1 MLQQMRS
8 LIITDMS
15 QVLNDDIS
23 NVLILNKKS
32 IANHENQ
39 LFQAELEK
47 FRSHQNRLV
56 STVHKQSSLLKD
68 LTRTFGD
75 LLQDKRVRSDQQK
88 YEALQ
93 KSRNSVMSRYKRVF
107 SAHEDLIQGLMRAQ
121 GFYSEMKESVDS
133 LEKNVESFVNNRRAE
148 GAQLLSQIEQ
158 TRSNANSGQA
168 SAERERLQ
176 QLMARMS
183 MEPSPSSPNP
193 SRSQP
198 PPIPAQSPYRS
209 SPISPQYPTTN
220 PDPRFTIPPQ
230 RPPLPPSQTPQPS
243 SSQPKSGPNGYHHQ
257 PQQPAT
263 LNTSVNHPFA
273 QGAAAPLSTGYNPMA
288 YPYQVQFSPPAQPNQ
303 HSQQQQYFSPSAN
316 QSPNSPSYPL
326 PGHSQ
331 QQQQQPQPQQHT
343 QTAPQHQQL
352 SFTSPSPQSQQ
363 HTQPASQHHQLSFT
377 SPSPQL
383 QQQQWQP
390 YIQQQQHQQQQQQHQ
405 PYGLPSGYVP
415 PPPPPGPPGGGSQ
428 TQYPPGT
435 GQYASGP
442 GGYPHGGQRQQQPGG
457 DPWAG
462 LSAWK

>member
-1 MLQQMRS
+1 MLKESRS
-8 LIITDMS
+8 LVSTNTS
-15 QVLNDDIS
+15 QVHNDDIS

-56 STVHKQSSLLKD
+56 STAHKQSSLLKE

-75 LLQDKRVRSDQQK
+75 LLQDKRVRADQQK

-107 SAHEDLIQGLMRAQ
+107 NAHEDLIQGLMRAQ

-133 LEKNVESFVNNRRAE
+133 LEKNVEAFVNNRRAE
-148 GAQLLSQIEQ
+148 GAQLLNQIEQ
-158 TRSNANSGQA
+158 NRSNANNDQA

-183 MEPSPSSPNP
+183 MEPPPSSPK
-193 SRSQP
+193 P

-220 PDPRFTIPPQ
+220 ADPRFTIPPQ
-230 RPPLPPSQTPQPS
+230 RSPHPPSQTPQPS
-243 SSQPKSGPNGYHHQ
+243 SSQPKTGPNGYHRP
-257 PQQPAT
+257 PQQPTT
-263 LNTSVNHPFA
+263 LNTSVSHPVA

-288 YPYQVQFSPPAQPNQ
+288 YPYQAQFSPPAQQTQ
-303 HSQQQQYFSPSAN
+303 HSQQQQYFSPITN
-316 QSPNSPSYPL
+316 QSPHSPSYPL
-326 PGHSQ
+326 PGHSPH
-331 QQQQQPQPQQHT
+331 QPPQQSHAQPHT
-343 QTAPQHQQL
+343 QPATQHQQL
-352 SFTSPSPQSQQ
+352 TFT
-363 HTQPASQHHQLSFT
+363 A
-377 SPSPQL
+377 PSPQL
-383 QQQQWQP
+383 QQQQWQT
-390 YIQQQQHQQQQQQHQ
+390 YAQQQQH
-405 PYGLPSGYVP
+405 PSYGLPGGYVP

-435 GQYASGP
+435 GQYANPP
-442 GGYPHGGQRQQQPGG
+442 GGHTHSGQRQQPPGG
-457 DPWAG
+457 DPWAAF
-462 LSAWK
+462 SAWR

>member
-1 MLQQMRS
+1 MLQKVES
-8 LIITDMS
+8 FLATDIN
-15 QVLNDDIS
+15 QVHNDDIS

-56 STVHKQSSLLKD
+56 STVHKQSSLLKE
-68 LTRTFGD
+68 LTRAFGD
-75 LLQDKRVRSDQQK
+75 LLQDKRVRADQQK

-107 SAHEDLIQGLMRAQ
+107 GAHEDLIQGLMRAQ

-133 LEKNVESFVNNRRAE
+133 LEKNVDSFVNNRRAE

-158 TRSNANSGQA
+158 NRSNANSGQA

-183 MEPSPSSPNP
+183 MEPSPSSPK
-193 SRSQP
+193 P
-198 PPIPAQSPYRS
+198 PPVPAQSPYRS

-230 RPPLPPSQTPQPS
+230 RSPRPPSQTPQPS
-243 SSQPKSGPNGYHHQ
+243 SSQPTAGPNGYRNT
-257 PQQPAT
+257 PQQPSA
-263 LNTSVNHPFA
+263 LNTSTNHPFA
-273 QGAAAPLSTGYNPMA
+273 QGAAVPISTGYNPMA
-288 YPYQVQFSPPAQPNQ
+288 YPYQAQLPPPTQPTQ
-303 HSQQQQYFSPSAN
+303 HSQQQQQYFSASTN

-326 PGHSQ
+326 PGQ
-331 QQQQQPQPQQHT
+331 VQQQPQQS
-343 QTAPQHQQL
+343 QHQQH
-352 SFTSPSPQSQQ
+352 SQPTPQLQ
-363 HTQPASQHHQLSFT
+363 QLSFT

-383 QQQQWQP
+383 QAQQWQP
-390 YIQQQQHQQQQQQHQ
+390 YIQQQQNQ

-435 GQYASGP
+435 GQYVSGA
-442 GGYPHGGQRQQQPGG
+442 GGYGQGGQRQQQPGG

>member
-1 MLQQMRS
+1 
-8 LIITDMS
+8 
-15 QVLNDDIS
+15 
-23 NVLILNKKS
+23 VLILNKKS

-56 STVHKQSSLLKD
+56 STVHKQSSLLKE

-75 LLQDKRVRSDQQK
+75 LLQDRRVRSDQQK

-93 KSRNSVMSRYKRVF
+93 RSRNSVMSRYKRVF
-107 SAHEDLIQGLMRAQ
+107 NAHGDLIQGLMRAQ

-158 TRSNANSGQA
+158 NRSNANSGQA

-183 MEPSPSSPNP
+183 MEPSPSSPK
-193 SRSQP
+193 P
-198 PPIPAQSPYRS
+198 PPIPAQSPFRS

-220 PDPRFTIPPQ
+220 LDPRFTIPPQ
-230 RPPLPPSQTPQPS
+230 RSPLPPSQTPQPS
-243 SSQPKSGPNGYHHQ
+243 SSQPKTAPNGYPPQ
-257 PQQPAT
+257 PQQPTA

-273 QGAAAPLSTGYNPMA
+273 QGAAAPLSTVYNPMA
-288 YPYQVQFSPPAQPNQ
+288 YPYQAQFSPPLQPNQ
-303 HSQQQQYFSPSAN
+303 HSQQQQYFSSSAN

-326 PGHSQ
+326 SGHSQ
-331 QQQQQPQPQQHT
+331 QQPQQPQQQ
-343 QTAPQHQQL
+343 QQ
-352 SFTSPSPQSQQ
+352 QQQ
-363 HTQPASQHHQLSFT
+363 HTQPATQHQQLTFT

-390 YIQQQQHQQQQQQHQ
+390 YTQQQQHQS
-405 PYGLPSGYVP
+405 YGLPSGYVP

-428 TQYPPGT
+428 THYPPGT
-435 GQYASGP
+435 GQYASPP
-442 GGYPHGGQRQQQPGG
+442 GGYAQGGQRQQQPGG

>member
-1 MLQQMRS
+1 MWQS
-8 LIITDMS
+8 IEVSSTSDIG
-15 QVLNDDIS
+15 QVHNDDIS

-56 STVHKQSSLLKD
+56 STVHKQSSLLKE

-121 GFYSEMKESVDS
+121 GFYSEMRESVDS

-158 TRSNANSGQA
+158 NKANANSGQA
-168 SAERERLQ
+168 SAERERIQ

-230 RPPLPPSQTPQPS
+230 RSHLPPSQTPQPS
-243 SSQPKSGPNGYHHQ
+243 SSQPPSGPNGYHHPPPQ
-257 PQQPAT
+257 PST
-263 LNTSVNHPFA
+263 LNTSVNQSFA

-288 YPYQVQFSPPAQPNQ
+288 YPYHAQFSPPAPSNQ
-303 HSQQQQYFSPSAN
+303 HPQQQQYFSQSAN

-326 PGHSQ
+326 PGQLQ
-331 QQQQQPQPQQHT
+331 QQSQP
-343 QTAPQHQQL
+343 PQHQQSNQTGPQHQHL
-352 SFTSPSPQSQQ
+352 SFTTPSPQSQHQ
-363 HTQPASQHHQLSFT
+363 H
-377 SPSPQL
+377 
-383 QQQQWQP
+383 WQP
-390 YIQQQQHQQQQQQHQ
+390 HIQQQQHQ

-435 GQYASGP
+435 GQYGNGP
-442 GGYPHGGQRQQQPGG
+442 GGYGQGGPRQQQPGG

>member
-1 MLQQMRS
+1 
-8 LIITDMS
+8 MS
-15 QVLNDDIS
+15 QKVKSFLTTDIGQVHNDDIS

-56 STVHKQSSLLKD
+56 STVHKQSSLLKE

-75 LLQDKRVRSDQQK
+75 LLQDKRVRADQQK
-88 YEALQ
+88 YEAMQ

-107 SAHEDLIQGLMRAQ
+107 GAHEDLIQGLMRAQ

-133 LEKNVESFVNNRRAE
+133 LEKNVDSFVNNRRAE
-148 GAQLLSQIEQ
+148 GAQLLNQIEQ
-158 TRSNANSGQA
+158 NRSNASSGQA

-183 MEPSPSSPNP
+183 MEPSPSSPK
-193 SRSQP
+193 P

-209 SPISPQYPTTN
+209 SPISPQYATTN

-230 RPPLPPSQTPQPS
+230 RSPRPPSQTPQPS
-243 SSQPKSGPNGYHHQ
+243 SSQPTARPNGYNNP
-257 PQQPAT
+257 PQQPSAI
-263 LNTSVNHPFA
+263 NTSGNHPFA
-273 QGAAAPLSTGYNPMA
+273 QGVAAPISTGYNPMA
-288 YPYQVQFSPPAQPNQ
+288 YPYQAQLSPPTQPTQ
-303 HSQQQQYFSPSAN
+303 HSQQQQYFSPSTN

-326 PGHSQ
+326 PGQ
-331 QQQQQPQPQQHT
+331 VQQQPQQSQHQQHS
-343 QTAPQHQQL
+343 QPAPQHQQL
-352 SFTSPSPQSQQ
+352 SFTSPSPQLQ
-363 HTQPASQHHQLSFT
+363 TQP
-377 SPSPQL
+377 
-383 QQQQWQP
+383 WQP
-390 YIQQQQHQQQQQQHQ
+390 YIQQQQNQ

-442 GGYPHGGQRQQQPGG
+442 GGYGQRQQHPG

>member
-1 MLQQMRS
+1 MLQKVES
-8 LIITDMS
+8 FLTTDIS
-15 QVLNDDIS
+15 QVHNDDIS

-56 STVHKQSSLLKD
+56 STVHKQSSLLKE
-68 LTRTFGD
+68 LTRAFGD
-75 LLQDKRVRSDQQK
+75 LLQDKRVRADQQK
-88 YEALQ
+88 YEAMQ

-107 SAHEDLIQGLMRAQ
+107 GAHEDLIQGLMRAQ
-121 GFYSEMKESVDS
+121 GFYSEMRESVDS
-133 LEKNVESFVNNRRAE
+133 LEKNVDSFVNNRRAE

-158 TRSNANSGQA
+158 NRSNASSGQA

-183 MEPSPSSPNP
+183 MEPSPSSPK
-193 SRSQP
+193 P

-230 RPPLPPSQTPQPS
+230 RSPRPPSQTPQPS
-243 SSQPKSGPNGYHHQ
+243 SSQVTAGPNGYNNP
-257 PQQPAT
+257 PQQSST
-263 LNTSVNHPFA
+263 LNTSANHPFT
-273 QGAAAPLSTGYNPMA
+273 QGAAAPISTGYNPMA
-288 YPYQVQFSPPAQPNQ
+288 YPYQAQLPPQTQPTQ
-303 HSQQQQYFSPSAN
+303 LSQQQQYFSPSTN

-326 PGHSQ
+326 PGQ
-331 QQQQQPQPQQHT
+331 AQQQPQQSQHQQHS
-343 QTAPQHQQL
+343 QPALQHQQL
-352 SFTSPSPQSQQ
+352 SFTSPSPQL
-363 HTQPASQHHQLSFT
+363 PA
-377 SPSPQL
+377 
-383 QQQQWQP
+383 QQWQP
-390 YIQQQQHQQQQQQHQ
+390 YLQQQQNQ
-405 PYGLPSGYVP
+405 PYSLPSGYVP

-435 GQYASGP
+435 GQYVSGA
-442 GGYPHGGQRQQQPGG
+442 GGYGQGGQRQQQPGG